1 MGIKDQLMTTGG
13 PPIVTVHTH
22 TYIYIYKTKTKQL
35 KPMNI

>member
-22 TYIYIYKTKTKQL
+22 IYKTKTKQL